1 MMANSQVTCEVK
13 AQMGVI
19 GEDRRG
25 WRKELNLVS
34 WNHLN
39 PRYDIR
45 EWAPDRSRMGKGV
58 TFTKDEIVVL
68 RDLLNKISL

>member
-1 MMANSQVTCEVK
+1 MSTGEITCEVK
-13 AQMGVI
+13 EEMGVI

-39 PRYDIR
+39 PKYDIR
-45 EWAPDRSRMGKGV
+45 EWAPDRSRRGKGV

-68 RDLLNKISL
+68 RDLLNNLAV